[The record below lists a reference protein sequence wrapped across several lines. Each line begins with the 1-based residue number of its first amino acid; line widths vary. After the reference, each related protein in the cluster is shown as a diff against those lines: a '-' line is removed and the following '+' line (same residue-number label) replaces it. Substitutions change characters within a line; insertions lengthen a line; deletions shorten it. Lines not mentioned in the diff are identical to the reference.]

1 MNKGE
6 ERGSYMSA
14 MLRAEK
20 LCRNYQIGKETLA
33 VLKNLD
39 VTVESGEFVSIMGP
53 SGCGK
58 STLLYLL
65 GGIDTPSSGKVFLHD
80 DDINQL
86 NDKQKSM
93 MRRQAIGFV
102 FQFYNLV
109 QNLTVEENIM
119 LPVLMDGK
127 KGKEYQAR
135 LEETLD
141 IVGLTE
147 RRTFTPRELS
157 GGQQQRVA
165 IARAVI
171 LQPALILADE
181 PVGNLDSTS
190 GEAVMRLFQRINE
203 EQGITIV
210 QVTHSEKYANM
221 GKRLIR
227 MKDGV
232 IEADYQL

>member
-1 MNKGE
+1 
-6 ERGSYMSA
+6 MSA
-14 MLRAEK
+14 ILKAEK
-20 LCRNYQIGKETLA
+20 LCRNYQVGKETLA
-33 VLKNLD
+33 VLKDID

-147 RRTFTPRELS
+147 RRTFTPQELS

-190 GEAVMRLFQRINE
+190 GEDVMRLFQRINE
-203 EQGITIV
+203 EKGITIV
-210 QVTHSEKYANM
+210 QVTHSEKYAHM
-221 GKRLIR
+221 GKRLIQ

-232 IEADYQL
+232 IEADDKL

>member
-1 MNKGE
+1 
-6 ERGSYMSA
+6 MSPI
-14 MLRAEK
+14 LKTEQ
-20 LCRNYQIGKETLA
+20 LCRNYKVGKNTIS
-33 VLKNLD
+33 VLKD
-39 VTVESGEFVSIMGP
+39 IEVTVEAGEFVSIMGP

-65 GGIDTPSSGKVFLHD
+65 GGIDTPTSGKVFLHNE
-80 DDINQL
+80 DINTM
-86 NDKQKSM
+86 NDKKKSM
-93 MRRQAIGFV
+93 IRRQSIGFV

-119 LPVLMDGK
+119 LPVTMDGK
-127 KGKEYQAR
+127 KVKDYQSA
-135 LEETLD
+135 LKETLD

-171 LQPALILADE
+171 LNPTLILADE
-181 PVGNLDSTS
+181 PVGNLDSKS
-190 GEAVMRLFQRINE
+190 GEDIMGLFKKINE
-203 EQGITIV
+203 EKGITIV
-210 QVTHSEKYANM
+210 QVTHSEEYANI
-221 GKRLIR
+221 GKRMIQ

-232 IEADYQL
+232 IEADYKL

>member
-1 MNKGE
+1 
-6 ERGSYMSA
+6 
-14 MLRAEK
+14 
-20 LCRNYQIGKETLA
+20 
-33 VLKNLD
+33 
-39 VTVESGEFVSIMGP
+39 
-53 SGCGK
+53 
-58 STLLYLL
+58 
-65 GGIDTPSSGKVFLHD
+65 SSGKVFLHD

-203 EQGITIV
+203 EQGITI
-210 QVTHSEKYANM
+210 
-221 GKRLIR
+221 
-227 MKDGV
+227 
-232 IEADYQL
+232 

>member
-1 MNKGE
+1 
-6 ERGSYMSA
+6 MSSI
-14 MLRAEK
+14 LKTEG
-20 LCRNYQIGKETLA
+20 LCRNYTNGKSKIS
-33 VLKNLD
+33 VLKNIHI
-39 VTVESGEFVSIMGP
+39 TVESGEFVSIMGP

-65 GGIDTPSSGKVFLHD
+65 GGIDIPTSGQVFLQQED
-80 DDINQL
+80 LNQM
-86 NDKQKSM
+86 NDKKKSLI
-93 MRRQAIGFV
+93 RRQSIGFV

-119 LPVLMDGK
+119 LPVTMDGK
-127 KGKEYQAR
+127 KVKDYQTR

-165 IARAVI
+165 IARAII
-171 LQPALILADE
+171 LNPTLILADE

-190 GEAVMRLFQRINE
+190 GKDVMHLFKKINE
-203 EQGITIV
+203 EKGITII
-210 QVTHSEKYANM
+210 QVTHSEEYANM
-221 GKRLIR
+221 GKRMIQ
-227 MKDGV
+227 MKDGI
-232 IEADYQL
+232 IEADYRL